1 MTPQISADDKVPVET
16 LPIRQPLFV
25 KPNLRLLEM
34 LSMFREGR
42 CHMAL
47 VTEDPI
53 SAMRCMSEGRRP
65 SSDRS
70 SIIGIVTLEDVIEE
84 IIQGIY
90 ILSNLSCHSCNCSV
104 LLSLLRL
111 KSLISHISP
120 LTSHSIYS
128 QEKSTMRQTQCLLCS
143 L

>member
-1 MTPQISADDKVPVET
+1 MTQQISADDKVPVET

-25 KPNLRLLEM
+25 KPNLHLLEM

-53 SAMRCMSEGRRP
+53 LAMRCMAEGRRP
-65 SSDRS
+65 ISDRS

-84 IIQGIY
+84 IIQGQCTFI
-90 ILSNLSCHSCNCSV
+90 NLGCHGCYCNVV
-104 LLSLLRL
+104 LLLL
-111 KSLISHISP
+111 SV
-120 LTSHSIYS
+120 
-128 QEKSTMRQTQCLLCS
+128 
-143 L
+143 